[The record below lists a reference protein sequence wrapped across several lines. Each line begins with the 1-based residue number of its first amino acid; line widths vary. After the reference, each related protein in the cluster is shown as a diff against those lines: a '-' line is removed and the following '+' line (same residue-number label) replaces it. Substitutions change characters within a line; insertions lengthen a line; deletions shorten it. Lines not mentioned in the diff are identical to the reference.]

1 MSSSPRSVARAHGV
15 VAGPSVFGSF
25 VVALCLSLGAGSSAL
40 AQGADDCASAE
51 PLKSYG
57 TYAFDTNGAT
67 TDGAADVL
75 CNFFSNQNIFNDVWF
90 RFTAPETFVVEVS
103 TCAQTTLDSKIAIYG
118 GADCSAPVIAC
129 SDDNCSLQTR
139 VSFTAT
145 AGETY
150 LVRLGAFGATG
161 FGSGTITIGAL
172 PLLGDITD
180 PSTGIRYV
188 AVAGTTWTAS
198 EALAVALGGHLVSIN
213 DQAEQDFVHG
223 NFGNL
228 GGVDRRIW
236 IGFNDLASEGS
247 WEWTD
252 GSPAKYTNWNG
263 GEPNNSG
270 GVEHYAELLGSNG
283 RWNDI
288 NNAGGGFPHL
298 AVVELGSGGG
308 GNPCPADLD
317 LDGVVSASD
326 LATLLNLWDGAA
338 GDLNGDGTVN
348 AQDLAIMLN
357 SWGDCP

>member
-1 MSSSPRSVARAHGV
+1 MPASLRTLLRSPRAAAAASLVG
-15 VAGPSVFGSF
+15 
-25 VVALCLSLGAGSSAL
+25 LCLPLCVGSDAR
-40 AQGADDCASAE
+40 AQGANDCALAE
-51 PLKSYG
+51 PIKSYG
-57 TYAFDTNGAT
+57 SYAFDTNGAT
-67 TDGAADVL
+67 TDGAADLL
-75 CNFFSNQNIFNDVWF
+75 CNFFNNQNIYNDVWF
-90 RFTAPETFVVEVS
+90 RFTAPESGIIDVA
-103 TCAQTTLDSKIAIYG
+103 TCGGTTLDTKIAAYG

-139 VSFTAT
+139 VTLGVT
-145 AGETY
+145 AGSSY
-150 LVRLGAFGATG
+150 LVRIGAFSTTG
-161 FGSGTITIGAL
+161 FGAGTVSIAPFT
-172 PLLGDITD
+172 PLGDATD
-180 PSTGIRYV
+180 PATGIRYI
-188 AVAGTTWTAS
+188 AVPSTSWTAA
-198 EALAVALGGHLVSIN
+198 EAFAVTIGAHLVSIN

-223 NFGNL
+223 TFGNL

-236 IGFNDLASEGS
+236 IGFNDLASEGN

-270 GVEHYAELLGSNG
+270 GVEHYAEMLGSNG

-298 AVVELGSGGG
+298 AVIELGDGGGG

-317 LDGVVSASD
+317 LDGIVSASD
-326 LATLLNLWDGAA
+326 LATLLNLWDSAT
-338 GDLNGDGTVN
+338 GDLNGDGVVN

>member
-1 MSSSPRSVARAHGV
+1 MST
-15 VAGPSVFGSF
+15 PSVNTISRAASLAASL
-25 VVALCLSLGAGSSAL
+25 VASLVALALGSAAL
-40 AQGADDCASAE
+40 AQGADDCALAE
-51 PLKSYG
+51 PIKSYG

-67 TDGAADVL
+67 TDGAPDIL

-90 RFTAPETFVVEVS
+90 RFTAPETGIVDVA
-103 TCAQTTLDSKIAIYG
+103 TCGGTTLDTKIAVYG
-118 GADCSAPVIAC
+118 GADCGAPVIAC

-139 VSFTAT
+139 VTVGVT
-145 AGETY
+145 AGSTY
-150 LVRLGAFGATG
+150 LVRIGAFGATG
-161 FGSGTITIGAL
+161 FGSGTFSIA
-172 PLLGDITD
+172 PFAPLGDATD
-180 PSTGIRYV
+180 PETGIRYI
-188 AVAGTTWTAS
+188 AVPSTTWTAA
-198 EALAVALGGHLVSIN
+198 EAFAVSVGAHLVSIN
-213 DQAEQDFVHG
+213 GPAEQEFVHA

-228 GGVDRRIW
+228 GGVDRRLW
-236 IGFNDLASEGS
+236 IGFTDAASEGN
-247 WEWTD
+247 WVWTD

-270 GVEHYAELLGSNG
+270 GVEHYAEMLGSNG

-298 AVVELGSGGG
+298 AVIELGAGGGG

-326 LATLLNLWDGAA
+326 LATLLNLWGGAA
-338 GDLNGDGTVN
+338 GDLNGDGVVN